1 MPERL
6 AVLAAVL
13 VFSGWHWTQLERPG
27 IAIAQLALL
36 AALAAL
42 PGLLHALGRRR
53 WAIASLPAVVWLA
66 VWDSLGYQPWQ
77 IGHQFYPLRVM
88 SALRNGAQS
97 WFDAVTPFDGGRF
110 PHTASLV
117 ELSFFALVAVLA
129 WLLLDGRFALSAVG
143 AAFALFAVPSTA
155 LTSGNSGLRAAMFLV
170 LALAILAV
178 CQGRA
183 TVRGVALGQLTA
195 LATATIVAGLVVAA
209 APGVAKGAL
218 FDWRNWNPLGGA
230 AGRVSVGYVWDQ
242 QYGPLKWPK
251 KRTTVFEVVS
261 PRPLYWKAAVL
272 TEFEIDHWQASPSL
286 QSSYSGT
293 NAIGVPNSAL
303 PEKAIKPDHKGDI
316 VQVSFKIEGL
326 ADQHLLSVGQA
337 LRYDLSQSMPAAL
350 FTDGTVEATR
360 DPARGT
366 TYTVR
371 AYAPDPTP
379 SQLARAGTNFPFDVS
394 SSVVVNGNHLPVWG
408 TPGAGDPALVGGV
421 VDPALQA
428 ASAQVWQASG
438 ANDANTEYGAVVAV
452 EAYLRA
458 KPFHYDQTPP
468 TRRGVPV
475 LADFMLRSHRGYC
488 QMFSGSMALVLRLHG
503 IPVRVAVGFTEG
515 TQTSVG
521 HYTVQDRDAHAWD
534 EVYFPGYGWT
544 PFDPTPTRSLS
555 LQASTSSAT
564 FAKVVRL
571 GDVFPKGV
579 PAASTAIAALV
590 GTGNGKPG
598 RLPPGA
604 LHGHKDTSSH
614 SGSGAGLPAA
624 GHHGR
629 SLFLWLVTATAMI
642 VAALAGIKAAAVR
655 WRYLRRGPRGQAA
668 AAYHELST
676 YLGDQGIAVPA
687 NATFEELAVIVYD
700 VWGVDASELAA
711 AGSAARYAPPGRAV
725 LAGGE
730 IRPAL
735 RRVKRGIRRYLSR
748 RERAEGALR
757 LRSVLAQTTHLE

>member
-13 VFSGWHWTQLERPG
+13 VFSGWHWAQLERPG
-27 IAIAQLALL
+27 IAIVQLALL
-36 AALAAL
+36 ALLATL

-53 WAIASLPAVVWLA
+53 WAIGSAPVVVWLA
-66 VWDSLGYQPWQ
+66 IWDTLGYQPWQ
-77 IGHQFYPLRVM
+77 IGHQVYPLRVA

-110 PHTASLV
+110 PRTESLV
-117 ELSFFALVAVLA
+117 ELSFFALAAVLA
-129 WLLLDGRFALSAVG
+129 WLLLDGRFALSAVA

-195 LATATIVAGLVVAA
+195 LAAATVVAGLVVAA

-218 FDWRNWNPLGGA
+218 FDWRNWNPLGGES
-230 AGRVSVGYVWDQ
+230 GRVSVGYVWDQ
-242 QYGPLKWPK
+242 HYGPLKWPK

-261 PRPLYWKAAVL
+261 RRPMYWKATDL

-293 NAIGVPNSAL
+293 NAIGVPSSAL
-303 PEKAIKPDHKGDI
+303 PELAIKPDRRADI

-326 ADQHLLSVGQA
+326 ADQHLLSVGQP
-337 LRYDLSQSMPAAL
+337 LRYDLSQTVDAAL
-350 FTDGTVEATR
+350 FTDGTVASTR

-379 SQLARAGTNFPFDVS
+379 TQLARAGADFPFDVS

-408 TPGAGDPALVGGV
+408 TPGAGDPGLVAGV

-428 ASAQVWQASG
+428 ASQQVWRASG
-438 ANDANTEYGAVVAV
+438 ADQADTEYGAVVAV

-468 TRRGVPV
+468 VKPGVPV

-503 IPVRVAVGFTEG
+503 IPVRIAVGFTEG
-515 TQTSVG
+515 SQTSVG
-521 HYTVQDRDAHAWD
+521 HYTVQDRDAHAWV
-534 EVYFPGYGWT
+534 EAYFPGYGWI
-544 PFDPTPTRSLS
+544 PFDPTPTRTLS
-555 LQASTSSAT
+555 LQASTSST
-564 FAKVVRL
+564 GFAKVVRL
-571 GDVFPKGV
+571 LDVFPHGL
-579 PAASTAIAALV
+579 PSGSTALASV
-590 GTGNGKPG
+590 VGNGKGGPVVPQT
-598 RLPPGA
+598 R
-604 LHGHKDTSSH
+604 HFGHKDSKGGDSP
-614 SGSGAGLPAA
+614 GNLPAA
-624 GHHGR
+624 ADHGR
-629 SLFLWLVTATAMI
+629 SLLAWLVTAAAVL
-642 VAALAGIKAAAVR
+642 VAALAALKAGAVR

-676 YLGDQGIAVPA
+676 YLGDQGVAVPA
-687 NATFEELAVIVYD
+687 NATFEELAGIVYE

-711 AGSAARYAPPGRAV
+711 AGSAARYAPPGTAL
-725 LAGGE
+725 LAGRD
-730 IRPAL
+730 IRPQL

-757 LRSVLAQTTHLE
+757 LRSVLAQSTHLE